1 MELHFNVW
9 LPYVHKDV
17 SGLPDEVMEREK
29 QELCVRVV
37 DRGLSFFFLQTDVE
51 IQCMTELS
59 DKKKRALV
67 HSSFLNKNG
76 SLKSTSWSSTGN
88 HLLTAFNLG
97 HVPEQMHYFYLPIL
111 SSSYSSSNRSS
122 ATFKMPISPS
132 RAYDTSNMHISN
144 SMRSLRLRLTL
155 GLHFKNAPHM
165 LLID

>member
-59 DKKKRALV
+59 DKKKKSKKKSFGAQFLFKQKWQFKVNILKLYRRPPANSIQSRTRA
-67 HSSFLNKNG
+67 
-76 SLKSTSWSSTGN
+76 
-88 HLLTAFNLG
+88 
-97 HVPEQMHYFYLPIL
+97 
-111 SSSYSSSNRSS
+111 
-122 ATFKMPISPS
+122 
-132 RAYDTSNMHISN
+132 
-144 SMRSLRLRLTL
+144 
-155 GLHFKNAPHM
+155 
-165 LLID
+165 